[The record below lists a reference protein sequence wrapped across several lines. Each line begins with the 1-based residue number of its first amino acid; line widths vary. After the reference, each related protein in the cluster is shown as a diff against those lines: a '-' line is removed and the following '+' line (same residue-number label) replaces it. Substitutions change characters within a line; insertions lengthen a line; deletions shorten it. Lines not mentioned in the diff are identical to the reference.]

1 MTNAMILTSVASLG
15 AASAATSTKL
25 GVWDGEAEV
34 ELYSAVITARS
45 CAREMAQTGNLSIID
60 TCPPMQ
66 AALTG
71 FALYDTM
78 EEQAYMLDPNKVYKF
93 ELELGFGGSVDIYGE
108 IKGTSDGLPVIT
120 PEEYTITPRPKPD
133 AFKGCL

>member
-1 MTNAMILTSVASLG
+1 MTSAMTLTVLTSLG
-15 AASAATSTKL
+15 VASAATSAKL

-45 CAREMAQTGNLSIID
+45 CAKEMAETGNLGIID

-78 EEQAYMLDPNKVYKF
+78 EEQAYMLDPQKVYRF

-108 IKGTSDGLPVIT
+108 IKSTSDGLPVIT
-120 PEEYTITPRPKPD
+120 PEEYTITPRPKPG